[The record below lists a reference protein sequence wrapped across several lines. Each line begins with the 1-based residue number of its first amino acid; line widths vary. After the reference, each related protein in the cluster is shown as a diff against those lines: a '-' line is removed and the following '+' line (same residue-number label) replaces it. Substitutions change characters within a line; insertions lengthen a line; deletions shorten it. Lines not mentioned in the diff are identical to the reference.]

1 MLFDNMYE
9 KIKVNYLEFT
19 GNVEASVAELK
30 NKASE
35 FMALLEWFNEP
46 EQQKTISE
54 NPELEAEYRILNT
67 SAFNIQE
74 KINSFTNAFDW
85 VSGKIADTFNFTT
98 NQQVMNGLNVIPF
111 LPVAAIAGALTAIT
125 YWLTDAYKLKE
136 KIEHVQEIDLD
147 DLSLLW
153 LMGDVVAIE
162 YLTSRSG
169 VGEYYRH
176 DFSDKAMP
184 ALLVTPN
191 GKNVLLVGTDF
202 EVNER
207 GFVDDK

>member
-1 MLFDNMYE
+1 MSGKPYRGKRYFARKLTNGYGIY
-9 KIKVNYLEFT
+9 KKNIKGSGHQMVDK
-19 GNVEASVAELK
+19 VPQ
-30 NKASE
+30 NKVKP
-35 FMALLEWFNEP
+35 LLEILNGTPKKNPATSKKLNQAIDSYIAFRD
-46 EQQKTISE
+46 E
-54 NPELEAEYRILNT
+54 NPE
-67 SAFNIQE
+67 S
-74 KINSFTNAFDW
+74 
-85 VSGKIADTFNFTT
+85 
-98 NQQVMNGLNVIPF
+98 
-111 LPVAAIAGALTAIT
+111 
-125 YWLTDAYKLKE
+125 
-136 KIEHVQEIDLD
+136 VQEIDLD